1 MRDQRHF
8 ETDRALIHSRD
19 PQGGAPSDL
28 VLDPAVRVL
37 WRSAEQVQLELGA
50 RSVIVDGVDQASV
63 RRLTGQPGELPD
75 PALLDDAVDAL
86 RAAGFLMR
94 RSRPDRA
101 TQVPRL
107 AAEFAALRVRHAE
120 RADDLLASR
129 RASTVAIN
137 GTSRITAII
146 GALLG
151 AAGVGHVSIAGEG
164 DVRLHQTAPGGL
176 LPSDEGQRFATAA
189 AAAVTRAAPDCDT
202 SPAPVG
208 LRPDL
213 VVLAADRP
221 IDTEL
226 RDGLHA
232 RGTPHLVAW
241 TGADHGGVGPL
252 ALPGVAS
259 CLRCADLHRLDRDPA
274 WSALAVQLAVPPRH
288 GHPSDVSLAS
298 LIASIAA
305 VQALTFLAGDDPP
318 TIEGTLEIQLPDWR
332 IRRRGWAPHPD
343 CDCGALSAQNV
354 R

>member
-8 ETDRALIHSRD
+8 ENDQALIHNPD
-19 PQGGAPSDL
+19 PQAGRPRDL
-28 VLDPAVRVL
+28 ALDPSVRVL
-37 WRSAEQVQLELGA
+37 WRSAEQIQLELGA
-50 RSVIVDGVDQASV
+50 RSVIVDGIDQNSV
-63 RRLTGQPGELPD
+63 RRLTGQRGEPPD
-75 PALLDDAVDAL
+75 PGLLDDAIDAL

-94 RSRPDRA
+94 RSRDRA

-137 GTSRITAII
+137 GTSRIAAII

-151 AAGVGHVSIAGEG
+151 AAGVGHVSIAGDG

-176 LPSDEGQRFATAA
+176 LPSDEGQRFTAAA
-189 AAAVTRAAPDCDT
+189 AAAVTRMAPDCDT
-202 SPAPVG
+202 SPAPAG
-208 LRPDL
+208 FRPDL
-213 VVLAADRP
+213 VVLAAERP

-226 RDGLHA
+226 RDTLHA
-232 RGTPHLVAW
+232 RGTPHLLAW
-241 TGADHGGVGPL
+241 TGAEHGVVGPL

-259 CLRCADLHRLDRDPA
+259 CLRCADLHRLDRDRA

-305 VQALTFLAGDDPP
+305 VQALAFLAGEDPP

-332 IRRRGWAPHPD
+332 IRRRTWASHPD